1 MVLSTGGS
9 PVPTPADS
17 EEASFPHYIIGRLQR
32 HVVLLA
38 FCIRVMASGRI
49 IKGWSRLQSLPLSR
63 FPPFKVK
70 IMFGNNARLLLKC

>member
-1 MVLSTGGS
+1 MWELPDETRSVGRKPKQKGGMVLSTGGS

-49 IKGWSRLQSLPLSR
+49 IKGWSRL
-63 FPPFKVK
+63 
-70 IMFGNNARLLLKC
+70 